1 MNVAT
6 AVATDECLQCLS
18 PDAKRI
24 GELEQQD
31 GKARTCVRIGSG
43 CRHVK
48 KGEIL
53 TVGHTHLPA
62 KISIED
68 GDYMAAASVR
78 LDSD

>member
-6 AVATDECLQCLS
+6 VAIEGECLQCLS

-62 KISIED
+62 KNLNGSAPHI
-68 GDYMAAASVR
+68 GLKRGTAAA
-78 LDSD
+78 

>member
-1 MNVAT
+1 MNVAK
-6 AVATDECLQCLS
+6 AVATEDECLQCLS

-62 KISIED
+62 KNLNGSAPHI
-68 GDYMAAASVR
+68 GLKRGTAAA
-78 LDSD
+78 